1 MKNRFRSSCQG
12 LLAKALLLFG
22 ILLAFAGAQ
31 AQTTITYFHND
42 SAGTPWLATDQSGN
56 VVWKENYHPYGT
68 PQKNQPSGEGNRLW
82 FGGKPYDADTGLVYM
97 GARYYM
103 PLLGRFTGMDPKEVN
118 PQQIHSFNRYAYANN
133 NPNKYLDPDGK
144 LAETVWDAFNI
155 SLGFQSLVSN
165 VREGNWSG
173 AAVDAAGIAMDGVAA
188 AIPVVPGGV
197 GASIAAYRA
206 VEGTAWGLSVSQTK
220 LALSSAQ
227 NAYKGSTV
235 VGHALAKHSG
245 RHPETWGKMSG
256 SMGTWNEQGMNHFRE
271 IIRSPGKFTKK
282 NAENGPVFLEKR
294 IEDGRGARLNMD
306 GTFKGFL
313 D

>member
-173 AAVDAAGIAMDGVAA
+173 AAVDAAGIAVDGVAA
-188 AIPVVPGGV
+188 AIPVVPGGAAAGIKLYRTQDKLSDAAAPIAKTEV
-197 GASIAAYRA
+197 FANRTAPELKQIYSWGNGDAGIKEAMRSLDSSRIKRIQKNITRSEVESMQRLYLEAAAKGKGGAVAQQRA
-206 VEGTAWGLSVSQTK
+206 EYIT
-220 LALSSAQ
+220 
-227 NAYKGSTV
+227 
-235 VGHALAKHSG
+235 
-245 RHPETWGKMSG
+245 R
-256 SMGTWNEQGMNHFRE
+256 
-271 IIRSPGKFTKK
+271 I
-282 NAENGPVFLEKR
+282 LEKW
-294 IEDGRGARLNMD
+294 E
-306 GTFKGFL
+306 K
-313 D
+313 